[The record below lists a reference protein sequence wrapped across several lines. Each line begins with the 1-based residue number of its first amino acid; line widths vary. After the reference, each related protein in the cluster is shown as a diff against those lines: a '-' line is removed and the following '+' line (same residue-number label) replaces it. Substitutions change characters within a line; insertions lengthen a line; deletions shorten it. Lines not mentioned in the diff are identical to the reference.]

1 VAASTVRRGGQST
14 TPSRAEP
21 HVTSYVRDFAEG
33 DRSQADLLGGKGAN
47 LAEMCRLGL
56 PVPPGFTITTEA
68 CRAYLHD
75 RAAPEGLDNEVGEHL
90 ARLEQHMDRRLG
102 DRSDPLLVSVRSGS
116 KFSMPGMMETVLD
129 VGLND
134 QSVHGLARHGGERF
148 ALDSYRRLIQMF
160 GSTVLAIEPKVFA
173 TALAELKDSRSYAD
187 DAGLGVEDLSELV
200 RTYQDLVLQYAGRS
214 FPQDPREQLDLAVR
228 AVFDSWHTP
237 RAAFYRHREHISEDL
252 GTAVNVQAM
261 VFGNRGSSSGSG
273 VAFTRDPAT
282 GASGVY
288 GDYLQHA
295 QGEDVVSGIRNTM
308 PLADLAELDRASYD
322 ELLEHMTRLETHY
335 TDMCDIEFTIEA
347 GKLWMLQTRVGKRT
361 PEAAFRIA
369 HDMVGEGLVDLDEAL
384 VRVTGA
390 QLVRLMF
397 PRFGDTSS
405 RELLTAGISASPGAA
420 VGRVVL
426 DAETAVVWSTRGE
439 DVILVREETNPDD
452 LQGMAAARGTLTSR
466 GGKTS
471 HAAVVARGMGRP
483 CVCGA
488 EALTV
493 DLAGRQVQVRGG
505 AVLREGDV
513 ISLDGT
519 SGEVFAGAV
528 PVVDSVVVSYF
539 EGQQVDDPVVDAVA
553 ALLRHAD
560 GVRRMG
566 VHANADTPADALRA
580 RRFGAAGIGLCRT
593 EHMFLGARRVLVENL
608 VLATSDEER
617 AAALA
622 AMLPLQ
628 RQDFTRILAEMDGLP
643 VTIRLIDPPLHEFL
657 PDLTKLS
664 VDVALEN
671 ERGHGDPARNRLLG
685 AVRAAHEQN
694 PMLGLRGVRL
704 GLVVPGLAAMQA
716 RAILE
721 AAADRIEAG
730 GDPRPEIMVPLVATA
745 AELTRLRRVLTGVAE
760 EVESARGF
768 PVPHRVGTMIEVPRA
783 ALTADEIAVEADF
796 FSFGTNDL
804 TQMTWGFSRDDVEAA
819 FFPAYLSQGILPVS
833 PFESLDTEGV
843 GSLITTAVAKGRRVR
858 PDIALGVCGEHGG
871 DPDSIHFFEGAGLDY
886 VSCSPFRIPVARLE
900 SARAVLAQRSR

>member
-1 VAASTVRRGGQST
+1 MPT
-14 TPSRAEP
+14 
-21 HVTSYVRDFAEG
+21 YIRDFAEG
-33 DRSQADLLGGKGAN
+33 NRSQSDLLGGKGAN
-47 LAEMCRLGL
+47 LAEMYRLGL

-68 CRAYLHD
+68 CRAYLRD
-75 RAAPEGLDNEVGEHL
+75 GAAPDGLDIEVGEHL
-90 ARLEQHMDRRLG
+90 ARLERHMDRRLG

-134 QSVHGLARHGGERF
+134 ESVQGLARHGGERF

-160 GSTVLAIEPKVFA
+160 GSTVLGIEPKVFA
-173 TALAELKDSRSYAD
+173 TALADLKDSRSRTD
-187 DAGLGVEDLSELV
+187 DAGLDVDDLRELV
-200 RTYQDLVLQYAGRS
+200 NTYQALVLQYAGRG

-237 RAAFYRHREHISEDL
+237 RAAFYRQREHISEAL

-295 QGEDVVSGIRNTM
+295 QGEDVVSGIRNTV
-308 PLADLAELDRASYD
+308 PLVDLAELDRASYD
-322 ELLEHMTRLETHY
+322 ELLENMATLEHHY
-335 TDMCDIEFTIEA
+335 RDMCDIEFTIEG

-369 HDMVGEGLVDLDEAL
+369 NDMAEEGLVTLDEAL
-384 VRVTGA
+384 GRVSGA
-390 QLVRLMF
+390 QLVQLMF
-397 PRFGDTSS
+397 PRFDDTAT
-405 RELLTAGISASPGAA
+405 RECLTVGVSASPGAA

-426 DAETAVVWSTRGE
+426 DAETAVQWSERGE

-452 LQGMAAARGTLTSR
+452 LQGMVAARGTLTSR

-488 EALTV
+488 AALIV
-493 DLAGRQVQVRGG
+493 DLLGRKVQVRGG
-505 AVLREGDV
+505 PVIHEGDL

-519 SGEVFAGAV
+519 TGEVFAGAV
-528 PVVDSVVVSYF
+528 PVVDSAVVSYF
-539 EGQQVDDPVVDAVA
+539 DGKEVDDPVVDAVA

-560 GVRRMG
+560 GARRMA
-566 VHANADTPADALRA
+566 VHANADTPEDAARA
-580 RRFGAAGIGLCRT
+580 RRFGAQGIGLCRT

-608 VLATSDEER
+608 VLATDDEER
-617 AAALA
+617 DAALA
-622 AMLPLQ
+622 AMMPMQ
-628 RQDFTRILAEMDGLP
+628 RDDFTRLLAEMDGLP

-664 VDVALEN
+664 VDVALEDAN
-671 ERGHGDPARNRLLG
+671 GRSDPAKHRLLG

-704 GLVVPGLAAMQA
+704 GLVVPGLVAMQA

-730 GDPRPEIMVPLVATA
+730 GDPRPEIMVPLVSTMG
-745 AELTRLRRVLTGVAE
+745 ELARLRQELTGVAE
-760 EVESARGF
+760 QVESERGF
-768 PVPHRVGTMIEVPRA
+768 AVPHRIGTMVEVPRA
-783 ALTADEIAVEADF
+783 ALTADEIASEADF

-804 TQMTWGFSRDDVEAA
+804 TQMTWGLSRDDVEAT
-819 FFPAYLSQGILPVS
+819 FFPAYLAEGILAVS
-833 PFESLDTEGV
+833 PFESLDTDGV
-843 GSLITTAVAKGRRVR
+843 GSLITTAVTKGRRVR
-858 PDIALGVCGEHGG
+858 PDLTLGVCGEHGG
-871 DPDSIHFFEGAGLDY
+871 DPASIHFFEATGLDY

-900 SARAVLAQRSR
+900 AARAVLLGTRPTS